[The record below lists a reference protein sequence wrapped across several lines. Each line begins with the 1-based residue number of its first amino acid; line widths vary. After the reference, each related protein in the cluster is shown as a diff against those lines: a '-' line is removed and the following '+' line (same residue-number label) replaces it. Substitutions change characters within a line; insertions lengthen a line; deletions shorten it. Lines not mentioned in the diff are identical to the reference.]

1 MLRLMQKGFPW
12 KVWCALDGAVGQ
24 KIEPLPD
31 FCDAYI
37 KHVSINGGTLK
48 KSSNLDGDF
57 PLAIQL
63 LWYQHLW
70 KLPYTSHI
78 LVLFSDFT
86 SCDFTIRIEE
96 FLEAPNLL
104 ASTPSRRDRQLSAES
119 GGRDRRIGL
128 CGERAMDNR
137 QSLWPMQNIP
147 PSEILAEIPRFEWR
161 FFERHVLCD
170 AVRWSRAGVK
180 FL

>member
-1 MLRLMQKGFPW
+1 MSRGM
-12 KVWCALDGAVGQ
+12 
-24 KIEPLPD
+24 
-31 FCDAYI
+31 
-37 KHVSINGGTLK
+37 T
-48 KSSNLDGDF
+48 
-57 PLAIQL
+57 
-63 LWYQHLW
+63 
-70 KLPYTSHI
+70 
-78 LVLFSDFT
+78 FSDFT
-86 SCDFTIRIEE
+86 SCDFTIRIEQ

-119 GGRDRRIGL
+119 GGRDRRIGV